1 MRTDLDNATK
11 SHSIPLYPVL
21 CIVRLSI
28 EGLAVY
34 PV

>member
-1 MRTDLDNATK
+1 MKTYLDDAAK
-11 SHSIPLYPVL
+11 PHSIPLYPVL

-28 EGLAVY
+28 ESLAVY